1 MESETKLTD
10 TKNNSTSV
18 SKKTNRK
25 RCCLIGILL
34 PVIVL
39 SIGLIVRQWTKDPNP
54 IGRFRS
60 AEGEQS
66 YKKAYLEAMKRLPE
80 ATQSLDIETSFGT
93 VRVYEFVNNKS
104 LFETPIVLL
113 PGRTSGV
120 PMWAENL
127 PDLLEDRTVYA
138 LDALGDSGFSVQ
150 TSVIKN
156 AEDQALWLDQA
167 LTALKLTK
175 VHLIGHSFGGW
186 LAANYAQFY
195 PERVATLNL
204 LEPVYVYTGI
214 RWQVYAKLIPASLP
228 FLSQTQRDRILSE
241 IGGASEI
248 DRSDPLAKMIS
259 DGSAYFSPELPFPAP
274 IKLKRLTMPVYAAFA
289 DQSFIHDSTKAYETA
304 IASGNNV
311 EAKIWENASHSLPME
326 YPHAVDREILDFM
339 AAHEQGREAD
349 EAR

>member
-25 RCCLIGILL
+25 RCCLISVLL

-156 AEDQALWLDQA
+156 AEDQALWLEQA

-175 VHLIGHSFGGW
+175 VHLVGHSFGGW

-228 FLSQTQRDRILSE
+228 FLSQTQRGRILSE

-326 YPHAVDREILDFM
+326 YPQAVDREILDFM
-339 AAHEQGREAD
+339 KLHE
-349 EAR
+349 